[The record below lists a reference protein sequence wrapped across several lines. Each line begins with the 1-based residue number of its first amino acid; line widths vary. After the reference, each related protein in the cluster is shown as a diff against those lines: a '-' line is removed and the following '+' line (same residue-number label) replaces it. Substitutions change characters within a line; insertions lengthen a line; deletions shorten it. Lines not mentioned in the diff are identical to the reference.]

1 MNLLSSLEQ
10 VTVVSSI
17 SMEFLDC
24 INDDILGV
32 TDSSQ
37 NNITHNIISLSS
49 YKDEILQCLHLN
61 LISSF
66 NITF

>member
-10 VTVVSSI
+10 VTVVSSK

-49 YKDEILQCLHLN
+49 YKDEMPT
-61 LISSF
+61 S
-66 NITF
+66 